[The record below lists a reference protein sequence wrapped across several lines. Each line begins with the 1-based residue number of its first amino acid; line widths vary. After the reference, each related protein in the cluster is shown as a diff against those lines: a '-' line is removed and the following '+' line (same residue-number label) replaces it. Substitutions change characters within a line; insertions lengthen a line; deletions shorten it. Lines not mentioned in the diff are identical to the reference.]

1 MWNVVDL
8 FFNTINQMIRLC
20 ELTICELWRRRRFY
34 FGFIPNLDFFFLFFS
49 QHNEYSLIGNDNK
62 KKCEWTSDEWLNVIM
77 MTWRKKNWL
86 KSRTQIN
93 DSILRCTRTTIES
106 KNWFDVHNVVE
117 GKKSLE
123 IASLFTRSTLIQIYN
138 LI

>member
-1 MWNVVDL
+1 
-8 FFNTINQMIRLC
+8 MIKR
-20 ELTICELWRRRRFY
+20 
-34 FGFIPNLDFFFLFFS
+34 NNDDF
-49 QHNEYSLIGNDNK
+49 K
-62 KKCEWTSDEWLNVIM
+62 KQ
-77 MTWRKKNWL
+77 NWL